1 MLFYVLMIVIM
12 NLLIEINLVNFKI
25 IINYLFLVNIVSF
38 LNFFKEIIKFGL

>member
-25 IINYLFLVNIVSF
+25 IISYLFLVNIVSF